1 MSKCSLGDAR
11 RRTYGRGTAGL
22 NPAYLPRQVSAE
34 VETVHLAEGPQVPAQ
49 RLPYPL
55 LRIRAR
61 DDARWIVKV
70 SGEVW
75 PLDHLR
81 EKQGPR
87 ARHHLV
93 DRISPTPQCQPPAL
107 AQLVRELVE
116 NLPHARPDARRRRD
130 VGQRIQVVRVAT
142 VLRHENRRLES
153 AQHRRHHPLES
164 LQPGFVPGERLE
176 GKVRRGASPLPH
188 AAILRKSGARKEVS
202 AALVKADREH
212 VRIRVKNVLD
222 TIAVM
227 NIDVDVGD
235 AMASILE
242 PPARD
247 GRVVVRA
254 EPRRE
259 PAMRVMQAAR
269 RAEDVERRPALD
281 GLGPD
286 PRRPPDPRRTL
297 VQLV

>member
-1 MSKCSLGDAR
+1 MSKCSPGDAR

-34 VETVHLAEGPQVPAQ
+34 VETVHLAEGPQVPEQ

-61 DDARWIVKV
+61 GDARRIVQV
-70 SGEVW
+70 RGEVW

-153 AQHRRHHPLES
+153 AQHQRPHTLES
-164 LQPGFVPGERLE
+164 LHSGFVPTEMLQGQF
-176 GKVRRGASPLPH
+176 RRGPSPLSH
-188 AAILRKSGARKEVS
+188 
-202 AALVKADREH
+202 
-212 VRIRVKNVLD
+212 
-222 TIAVM
+222 
-227 NIDVDVGD
+227 
-235 AMASILE
+235 
-242 PPARD
+242 PA
-247 GRVVVRA
+247 
-254 EPRRE
+254 
-259 PAMRVMQAAR
+259 
-269 RAEDVERRPALD
+269 
-281 GLGPD
+281 
-286 PRRPPDPRRTL
+286 T
-297 VQLV
+297 